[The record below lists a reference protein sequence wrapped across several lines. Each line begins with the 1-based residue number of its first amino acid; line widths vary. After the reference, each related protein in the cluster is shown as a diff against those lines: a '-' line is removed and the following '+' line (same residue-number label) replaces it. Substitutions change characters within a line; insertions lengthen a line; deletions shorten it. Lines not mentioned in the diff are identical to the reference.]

1 MRLRPALAADFGFIR
16 SVAGRAEYAPFITDE
31 DEAALSAY
39 LTNPAA
45 RLLIWQ
51 DDHGP
56 RGFALYAVPQDGA
69 AVVELR
75 RLALDQAG
83 LGEGAGFLRAMIGYA
98 FQDLA
103 AQRLWLDAS
112 GENARAQAAYLRAGF
127 VLEGRLRQHWYRPAL
142 GRVVDLLIYGMMRNE
157 WQARGGLASCSAR
170 SPSLHLL

>member
-1 MRLRPALAADFGFIR
+1 MRLRPALSADFGFIR

-31 DEAALSAY
+31 DEAGLAAY
-39 LTNPAA
+39 LSSPAA
-45 RLLIWQ
+45 RLLIWE

-69 AVVELR
+69 GVVELR

-83 LGEGAGFLRAMIGYA
+83 LGEGSAFLAEMIDYA

-112 GENARAQAAYLRAGF
+112 GENLRAQAAYLRAGF
-127 VLEGRLRQHWYRPAL
+127 VLEGRLRGHWYRPAL
-142 GRVVDLLIYGMMRNE
+142 GRVVDLLIYGLMRDE
-157 WQARGGLASCSAR
+157 WQARG
-170 SPSLHLL
+170 